1 MAEET
6 KAPKAAAA
14 QGSPLLEV
22 TDLCKSFPLKYGV
35 LDAVMRKER
44 KHLTAVDHVS
54 FSLNAGETLGLVGES
69 GCGKS
74 TLARTVINL
83 YNPTGGKVVFAG
95 VDFSQLSKH
104 ELRNSCKDIQMIFQD
119 PYSSLN
125 PRMTV
130 RQVLREELLHHNMCT
145 KDEVDAR
152 IIQLLELVGLSEDQA
167 DRLPSAFSG
176 GQRQRIGIAR
186 ALAVQPKLI
195 IADEPV
201 SALDVSIQAQIIN
214 LLCDLQEK
222 LGLSILFIS
231 HDLRVVRYISDRVA
245 VMYLGAMVE
254 TAPTDTLYTAPAHP
268 YTKVLLAAAP
278 SMEENK
284 VDDKKAAVL
293 GELPSPIN
301 LPSGCRFHP
310 RCPYAA
316 YENPPVH
323 IVWAGGFFHGRVY
336 VGTLC
341 EGLARKPFV
350 RRAKHRPKQGF
361 THKPARIARKMRRLR
376 RNLPAQACVVLGASL
391 GGIALLIAHVHKL
404 GDNGDGELCRSLG
417 TELEANGALDALP
430 VELGAT
436 LGKHKA
442 VHGVVLALA
451 AHHAHVVRTLARAPH
466 AALRVKHVAAGKD
479 AHIVL
484 GGALDVVNAGKAR
497 AGQQDALS
505 GGETLLADVGRIVI
519 HDRHTEA
526 HMLGK
531 RGRLGRSV
539 GSAEQ
544 PHVNLVEERGAH
556 PGEAG
561 ELVVVHAGAAR
572 DVLHLEQVARRVLA
586 AGHDLLGVT
595 AEEDERLAVGR
606 TLLAVLLG
614 DFVVHIGLGSLGV
627 EHELEANP
635 GKLTGLH
642 GSDGTLEDR
651 HVGHGD
657 AVDERVEHGR
667 RHVLLASKGLRL
679 EAGKVLCGENGRL
692 ALLEGLDNGSE
703 RFLLHA
709 NILSLAKHTDAVQYS
724 RFTRRDCCIC
734 NKESL
739 CAIRRQQGRR
749 MQRDV

>member
-104 ELRNSCKDIQMIFQD
+104 ELRNSCKDIQIIFQD

-310 RCPYAA
+310 RCPYA
-316 YENPPVH
+316 
-323 IVWAGGFFHGRVY
+323 
-336 VGTLC
+336 
-341 EGLARKPFV
+341 
-350 RRAKHRPKQGF
+350 
-361 THKPARIARKMRRLR
+361 
-376 RNLPAQACVVLGASL
+376 
-391 GGIALLIAHVHKL
+391 
-404 GDNGDGELCRSLG
+404 DELCR
-417 TELEANGALDALP
+417 TESPKLRC
-430 VELGAT
+430 
-436 LGKHKA
+436 
-442 VHGVVLALA
+442 LAETPEGPHMCA
-451 AHHAHVVRTLARAPH
+451 CHHP
-466 AALRVKHVAAGKD
+466 
-479 AHIVL
+479 
-484 GGALDVVNAGKAR
+484 
-497 AGQQDALS
+497 
-505 GGETLLADVGRIVI
+505 
-519 HDRHTEA
+519 
-526 HMLGK
+526 
-531 RGRLGRSV
+531 
-539 GSAEQ
+539 
-544 PHVNLVEERGAH
+544 LV
-556 PGEAG
+556 
-561 ELVVVHAGAAR
+561 
-572 DVLHLEQVARRVLA
+572 
-586 AGHDLLGVT
+586 
-595 AEEDERLAVGR
+595 
-606 TLLAVLLG
+606 
-614 DFVVHIGLGSLGV
+614 
-627 EHELEANP
+627 
-635 GKLTGLH
+635 
-642 GSDGTLEDR
+642 
-651 HVGHGD
+651 
-657 AVDERVEHGR
+657 
-667 RHVLLASKGLRL
+667 
-679 EAGKVLCGENGRL
+679 
-692 ALLEGLDNGSE
+692 
-703 RFLLHA
+703 
-709 NILSLAKHTDAVQYS
+709 
-724 RFTRRDCCIC
+724 
-734 NKESL
+734 
-739 CAIRRQQGRR
+739 
-749 MQRDV
+749 

>member
-278 SMEENK
+278 SREENK

-310 RCPYAA
+310 RCPYA
-316 YENPPVH
+316 
-323 IVWAGGFFHGRVY
+323 
-336 VGTLC
+336 
-341 EGLARKPFV
+341 
-350 RRAKHRPKQGF
+350 
-361 THKPARIARKMRRLR
+361 
-376 RNLPAQACVVLGASL
+376 
-391 GGIALLIAHVHKL
+391 
-404 GDNGDGELCRSLG
+404 DELCR
-417 TELEANGALDALP
+417 TESPKLRC
-430 VELGAT
+430 
-436 LGKHKA
+436 
-442 VHGVVLALA
+442 LAETPEGPHMCA
-451 AHHAHVVRTLARAPH
+451 CHHP
-466 AALRVKHVAAGKD
+466 
-479 AHIVL
+479 
-484 GGALDVVNAGKAR
+484 
-497 AGQQDALS
+497 
-505 GGETLLADVGRIVI
+505 
-519 HDRHTEA
+519 
-526 HMLGK
+526 
-531 RGRLGRSV
+531 
-539 GSAEQ
+539 
-544 PHVNLVEERGAH
+544 LV
-556 PGEAG
+556 
-561 ELVVVHAGAAR
+561 
-572 DVLHLEQVARRVLA
+572 
-586 AGHDLLGVT
+586 
-595 AEEDERLAVGR
+595 
-606 TLLAVLLG
+606 
-614 DFVVHIGLGSLGV
+614 
-627 EHELEANP
+627 
-635 GKLTGLH
+635 
-642 GSDGTLEDR
+642 
-651 HVGHGD
+651 
-657 AVDERVEHGR
+657 
-667 RHVLLASKGLRL
+667 
-679 EAGKVLCGENGRL
+679 
-692 ALLEGLDNGSE
+692 
-703 RFLLHA
+703 
-709 NILSLAKHTDAVQYS
+709 
-724 RFTRRDCCIC
+724 
-734 NKESL
+734 
-739 CAIRRQQGRR
+739 
-749 MQRDV
+749 

>member
-22 TDLCKSFPLKYGV
+22 TDLCTSFPLKYGV

-310 RCPYAA
+310 RCPYA
-316 YENPPVH
+316 
-323 IVWAGGFFHGRVY
+323 
-336 VGTLC
+336 
-341 EGLARKPFV
+341 
-350 RRAKHRPKQGF
+350 
-361 THKPARIARKMRRLR
+361 
-376 RNLPAQACVVLGASL
+376 
-391 GGIALLIAHVHKL
+391 
-404 GDNGDGELCRSLG
+404 DELCR
-417 TELEANGALDALP
+417 TESPKLRC
-430 VELGAT
+430 
-436 LGKHKA
+436 
-442 VHGVVLALA
+442 LAETPEGPHMCA
-451 AHHAHVVRTLARAPH
+451 CHHP
-466 AALRVKHVAAGKD
+466 
-479 AHIVL
+479 
-484 GGALDVVNAGKAR
+484 
-497 AGQQDALS
+497 
-505 GGETLLADVGRIVI
+505 
-519 HDRHTEA
+519 
-526 HMLGK
+526 
-531 RGRLGRSV
+531 
-539 GSAEQ
+539 
-544 PHVNLVEERGAH
+544 LV
-556 PGEAG
+556 
-561 ELVVVHAGAAR
+561 
-572 DVLHLEQVARRVLA
+572 
-586 AGHDLLGVT
+586 
-595 AEEDERLAVGR
+595 
-606 TLLAVLLG
+606 
-614 DFVVHIGLGSLGV
+614 
-627 EHELEANP
+627 
-635 GKLTGLH
+635 
-642 GSDGTLEDR
+642 
-651 HVGHGD
+651 
-657 AVDERVEHGR
+657 
-667 RHVLLASKGLRL
+667 
-679 EAGKVLCGENGRL
+679 
-692 ALLEGLDNGSE
+692 
-703 RFLLHA
+703 
-709 NILSLAKHTDAVQYS
+709 
-724 RFTRRDCCIC
+724 
-734 NKESL
+734 
-739 CAIRRQQGRR
+739 
-749 MQRDV
+749 

>member
-6 KAPKAAAA
+6 KAPEAAA
-14 QGSPLLEV
+14 QGAPLLEV
-22 TDLCKSFPLKYGV
+22 TDLCKSVPLKYGV

-44 KHLTAVDHVS
+44 KYLTAVDHVS

-278 SMEENK
+278 SMEEDK
-284 VDDKKAAVL
+284 KDDKKAAVL

-310 RCPYAA
+310 RCPYA
-316 YENPPVH
+316 
-323 IVWAGGFFHGRVY
+323 
-336 VGTLC
+336 
-341 EGLARKPFV
+341 
-350 RRAKHRPKQGF
+350 
-361 THKPARIARKMRRLR
+361 
-376 RNLPAQACVVLGASL
+376 
-391 GGIALLIAHVHKL
+391 
-404 GDNGDGELCRSLG
+404 DELCR
-417 TELEANGALDALP
+417 TESP
-430 VELGAT
+430 ELRC
-436 LGKHKA
+436 
-442 VHGVVLALA
+442 LAQTPEGPHMCA
-451 AHHAHVVRTLARAPH
+451 CHHP
-466 AALRVKHVAAGKD
+466 
-479 AHIVL
+479 
-484 GGALDVVNAGKAR
+484 
-497 AGQQDALS
+497 
-505 GGETLLADVGRIVI
+505 
-519 HDRHTEA
+519 
-526 HMLGK
+526 
-531 RGRLGRSV
+531 
-539 GSAEQ
+539 
-544 PHVNLVEERGAH
+544 LV
-556 PGEAG
+556 
-561 ELVVVHAGAAR
+561 
-572 DVLHLEQVARRVLA
+572 
-586 AGHDLLGVT
+586 
-595 AEEDERLAVGR
+595 
-606 TLLAVLLG
+606 
-614 DFVVHIGLGSLGV
+614 
-627 EHELEANP
+627 
-635 GKLTGLH
+635 
-642 GSDGTLEDR
+642 
-651 HVGHGD
+651 
-657 AVDERVEHGR
+657 
-667 RHVLLASKGLRL
+667 
-679 EAGKVLCGENGRL
+679 
-692 ALLEGLDNGSE
+692 
-703 RFLLHA
+703 
-709 NILSLAKHTDAVQYS
+709 
-724 RFTRRDCCIC
+724 
-734 NKESL
+734 
-739 CAIRRQQGRR
+739 
-749 MQRDV
+749 